1 MRGKMTQRES
11 WVGAAAAA
19 LAVSAWACGNA
30 DEKVDKPLSPSGLVG
45 LEIPEPLPKP
55 DFILTTTAG
64 KPFSF
69 RKDTEGYLT
78 LLFFGYTHCP
88 DVCPIHMANI
98 AAVLRNLPPSMSE
111 RVRVVMVTTD
121 PARDTPEVL
130 RAWLDHFDRSF
141 IGLVGTEQALFAA
154 EEAAGVMPSMPDKPD
169 STGNYTIG
177 HAAQVTAFTT
187 DDVARAVYPSGT
199 RQRDWAHD
207 IPVLLLLGD
216 TKKP

>member
-1 MRGKMTQRES
+1 MTQPES
-11 WVGAAAAA
+11 WVRAAAAA
-19 LAVSAWACGNA
+19 LVLSAWACGSSE
-30 DEKVDKPLSPSGLVG
+30 EKVDKPLSPSGLMGV
-45 LEIPEPLPKP
+45 EIPEPQPKP
-55 DFILTTTAG
+55 DFTLPTTEG

-98 AAVLRNLPPSMSE
+98 TAVLRKLPTAMSE
-111 RVRVVMVTTD
+111 QVRVVMVTTD

-141 IGLVGTEQALFAA
+141 IGLVGPEQALYAA

-169 STGNYTIG
+169 STGSYTIG

-187 DDVARAVYPSGT
+187 DNMARAVYPSGVG
-199 RQRDWAHD
+199 QREWAHD
-207 IPVLLLLGD
+207 IPVLLTLGD
-216 TKKP
+216 KKKP